1 MTTLSNEDKIAIIN
15 QHKRSVEY
23 SKYGV
28 ELSILEENAITSPN
42 AQTITSLNNEL
53 SDLNSKIA
61 ALDAEIAALA

>member
-28 ELSILEENAITSPN
+28 QLSIIEENAITSPN
-42 AQTITSLNNEL
+42 TQTISSLNNEL
-53 SDLNSKIA
+53 SDLNSKLA
-61 ALDAEIAALA
+61 ALDAEIAALS